1 MRAHCSP
8 LGFARG
14 LALFLAFV
22 AGGGCGIA
30 PAGPKAI
37 RVDAEMLPWAD
48 VSHYRTY
55 RWWAQPLDQGRG
67 GYDER
72 EALIDWRV
80 RHAVERELAGH
91 GYAPAGTGA
100 ADFVVSYDVR
110 LEDASTSSFQDY
122 LQYRAEGGGKDMGDS
137 FIGYERGTLVLQIT
151 DAPTRRAAW
160 RATASAIVDGDARG
174 QRIDPAVQQMLAQFP
189 AAR

>member
-1 MRAHCSP
+1 MVV
-8 LGFARG
+8 
-14 LALFLAFV
+14 ALV
-22 AGGGCGIA
+22 AGGGCGLA
-30 PAGPKAI
+30 PAGPKSI
-37 RVDAEMLPWAD
+37 HVESELLPWAD

-72 EALIDWRV
+72 EALLDWRV

-91 GYAPAGTGA
+91 GYAPAGTGK

-110 LEDASTSSFQDY
+110 LEGASTSSFQDY
-122 LQYRAEGGGKDMGDS
+122 LQYRSEGGSKDMGDA
-137 FIGYERGTLVLQIT
+137 FIGYDRGTLMLQIT
-151 DAPTRRAAW
+151 DAATRRTAW
-160 RATASAIVDGDARG
+160 RATASAIIEGDARG
-174 QRIDPAVQQMLAQFP
+174 QRIDPAVQQMFAQFP

>member
-1 MRAHCSP
+1 MRRTFRSSCGP
-8 LGFARG
+8 FVPV
-14 LALFLAFV
+14 ALV
-22 AGGGCGIA
+22 AGVACGIA
-30 PAGPKAI
+30 PAAPTAI
-37 RVDAEMLPWAD
+37 RVNAELLPWAD

-72 EALIDWRV
+72 EALLDWRV
-80 RHAVERELAGH
+80 RHAVERELAAH
-91 GYAPAGTGA
+91 GYAPAGTGP

-122 LQYRAEGGGKDMGDS
+122 LQYRAEGDGKDMGDS
-137 FIGYERGTLVLQIT
+137 FIGYERGTLMLEVH
-151 DAPTRRAAW
+151 DVATRRVAW
-160 RATASAIVDGDARG
+160 RGTASAIVEHDARG